1 MPTSTFRIAAEANDG
16 WWNSNST
23 FANAD
28 NWCEFGE
35 RSYDYHSF
43 FMFTNITVPKHSIIT
58 ACKVTL
64 TAQQNN
70 SGGTEPRVY
79 CYFNNTATPTV
90 PTNASEGNALTVGDP
105 VSWSMPDFVIDTEYD
120 TPDLATIFQ
129 ALVDKETWASG
140 NSAMFLIKKPSAI
153 NTNTSRYAYD
163 YHGST
168 TKCALLTVTYS
179 AGCDVTNYPFTL
191 TSALSA
197 YSVDTPESM
206 GYAYEEGDTGSVMD
220 IEVKTGEVVAKNI
233 TQLKQMKYLYYDL
246 NTHGKDVVITVYIDG
261 TAQTNTITLNTTS
274 RTRGR
279 YEDIPDT
286 WQGYRFSLDMTC
298 EDVTDEDL
306 EIYAPFAILYNPF
319 GE

>member
-1 MPTSTFRIAAEANDG
+1 MPTFTKRITAEANNG
-16 WWNSNST
+16 WWNQNSQFASNG
-23 FANAD
+23 N
-28 NWCEFGE
+28 CEFGW

-43 FMFTNITVPKHSIIT
+43 FMFTNVTIPKHSIILT
-58 ACKVTL
+58 CKVTL
-64 TAQQNN
+64 TASANTT
-70 SGGTEPRVY
+70 GGTEPRVY
-79 CYFNNTATPTV
+79 CYFNDTVTPV
-90 PTNASEGNALTVGDP
+90 PPTNSAEGNALAVGDP
-105 VSWSMPDFVIDTEYD
+105 VSWSMPDFATDTEYD
-120 TPDLATIFQ
+120 TPDLTAIFQ
-129 ALVDKETWASG
+129 DIIDKETWVSG
-140 NSAMFLIKKPSAI
+140 NSAMLLIKKPSAI
-153 NTNTSRYAYD
+153 NTNTSRTAYG
-163 YHGST
+163 YHNST

-220 IEVKTGEVVAKNI
+220 VEVKTGEVVAKNI